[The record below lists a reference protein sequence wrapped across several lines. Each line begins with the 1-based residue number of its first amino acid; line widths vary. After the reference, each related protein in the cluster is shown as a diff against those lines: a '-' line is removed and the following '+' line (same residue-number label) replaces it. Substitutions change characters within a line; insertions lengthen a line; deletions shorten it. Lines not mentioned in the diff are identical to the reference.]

1 MQERWREREGNK
13 TATVKNQ
20 QNTREK
26 GKREKEERK
35 RGKKELQDRQKTM
48 NKMKIVKY
56 FLLIIK
62 KAQQE
67 QNESPGTIT

>member
-35 RGKKELQDRQKTM
+35 RGKKEL
-48 NKMKIVKY
+48 
-56 FLLIIK
+56 
-62 KAQQE
+62 
-67 QNESPGTIT
+67 